1 MKEHVV
7 KQKSFAFAL
16 WVVKLVKYLQGE
28 QEVRLSKQ
36 AFGTIF
42 SEQNPKS
49 IIHIQSPGEW
59 GVRCVVYSLPKGGR
73 MSTKELIQAEL
84 DTLSD
89 EELDALYALIKQFIQ
104 SKRPAKLR
112 NLMATLRGI
121 QIDAPPDFAAN
132 LDLYVSGEKRAEPDI
147 H

>member
-1 MKEHVV
+1 MKENVV

-16 WVVKLVKYLQGE
+16 RVVKLAKYLQGE
-28 QEVRLSKQ
+28 KEVRLSTQ
-36 AFGTIF
+36 ACGIICP
-42 SEQNPKS
+42 EQSPKR

-59 GVRCVVYSLPKGGR
+59 GVRYVVYSLPKGGR

-89 EELDALYALIKQFIQ
+89 EDLDALYALIKQFIQ
-104 SKRPAKLR
+104 SKRPAKPR
-112 NLMATLRGI
+112 SLMATLRGI

-132 LDLYVSGEKRAEPDI
+132 LDLYVSGEKRVEPDL